1 MSKPESSNPSILAEI
16 LIRVPSAL
24 TSEASRD
31 LYESDRNRLDREA
44 RVTRTGKLIADL
56 LKNIGVQ
63 TVSRSMP
70 AIGVNANDIRIEGW
84 NVLDPDA
91 TSIGVFL
98 DQDGAIRRLFRTGYQ
113 GIDIVAMHD
122 CKDGSSE
129 ALSILE
135 SEQFQYGVAGL
146 IARSQ
151 QYIEAAGALEGYV
164 VYDDGD
170 ETFVPGSGK

>member
-1 MSKPESSNPSILAEI
+1 
-16 LIRVPSAL
+16 
-24 TSEASRD
+24 
-31 LYESDRNRLDREA
+31 
-44 RVTRTGKLIADL
+44 
-56 LKNIGVQ
+56 
-63 TVSRSMP
+63 
-70 AIGVNANDIRIEGW
+70 
-84 NVLDPDA
+84 
-91 TSIGVFL
+91 
-98 DQDGAIRRLFRTGYQ
+98 
-113 GIDIVAMHD
+113 VAMHD

>member
-44 RVTRTGKLIADL
+44 RVKRTGKLIADL

-98 DQDGAIRRLFRTGYQ
+98 DQDGAIRRTVSYRVSRYRYCGY
-113 GIDIVAMHD
+113 A
-122 CKDGSSE
+122 
-129 ALSILE
+129 
-135 SEQFQYGVAGL
+135 
-146 IARSQ
+146 
-151 QYIEAAGALEGYV
+151 
-164 VYDDGD
+164 
-170 ETFVPGSGK
+170 